1 MEKQKMNADR
11 FVLPADDLAIR
22 KIYID
27 LLKNEVLTTVF
38 RPGSRNCHD
47 FRGYCPGDI
56 VNARIIDHPG
66 LDRAKIAPIFLD
78 SPVKKILIETVEE
91 KTIGSLS
98 TKDFIGAPPNIC
110 DKQSL
115 IQKLGLIYNL
125 APSSLF
131 DDAVITRI
139 HFSFIH

>member
-1 MEKQKMNADR
+1 MKIKKEIEDR

-22 KIYID
+22 KIYIN
-27 LLKNEVLTTVF
+27 LLKNEVITTLF
-38 RPGSRNCHD
+38 RPGTRNCHD

-56 VNARIIDHPG
+56 VNARIIDHLG

-78 SPVKKILIETVEE
+78 SPIKKVLIETVDE
-91 KTIGSLS
+91 KTIGSLLA
-98 TKDFIGAPPNIC
+98 KDFIGAPPNVH
-110 DKQSL
+110 DKLSL
-115 IQKLGLIYNL
+115 IHELGLIYNL
-125 APSSLF
+125 APTSLL